1 VQPVTVDYVN
11 GKKNRTTSVR
21 FDEALLEELDAF
33 AHREKITRAQ
43 ALRRLVEDG
52 LHFEAKDNLKTRL
65 AALESEVE
73 GIKETIPPYGKRS
86 TKKRA

>member
-1 VQPVTVDYVN
+1 MQPVTVDYVN

-33 AHREKITRAQ
+33 AQREKITRAQ

-52 LHFEAKDNLKTRL
+52 LHFEATDNVKTRL
-65 AALESEVE
+65 AALETEVQT
-73 GIKETIPPYGKRS
+73 IKETIPRYGPRS
-86 TKKRA
+86 SKKRA